1 MGHHLNQKRQCCLS
15 QDAKY
20 SAFGPNL
27 SCLHDYLDNK
37 YNFPKSGFVRFQYI
51 WQNDLI
57 QKTKKIHGV
66 DLEKNASQTDRQV
79 DKWMDE
85 QG

>member
-1 MGHHLNQKRQCCLS
+1 MPNILRLAQICLVYTIIWTTNTIFQNQAL
-15 QDAKY
+15 
-20 SAFGPNL
+20 
-27 SCLHDYLDNK
+27 
-37 YNFPKSGFVRFQYI
+37 SGFSIY
-51 WQNDLI
+51 DLI